1 MDGAIIKTPLSDEPR
16 YVPSILDT
24 QYWGDLHQKHPQAQ
38 DFGVC
43 EFWRNN
49 PDK

>member
-16 YVPSILDT
+16 DVPSILDT
-24 QYWGDLHQKHPQAQ
+24 QNWGDLHQKHPHAQ
-38 DFGVC
+38 DFGD
-43 EFWRNN
+43 FKFLRNN

>member
-24 QYWGDLHQKHPQAQ
+24 QYWGYFYQMYPHPPHFRVA
-38 DFGVC
+38 
-43 EFWRNN
+43 EYWRNN

>member
-16 YVPSILDT
+16 DVPSILDT
-24 QYWGDLHQKHPQAQ
+24 QYWGDLHQKNPHAQ